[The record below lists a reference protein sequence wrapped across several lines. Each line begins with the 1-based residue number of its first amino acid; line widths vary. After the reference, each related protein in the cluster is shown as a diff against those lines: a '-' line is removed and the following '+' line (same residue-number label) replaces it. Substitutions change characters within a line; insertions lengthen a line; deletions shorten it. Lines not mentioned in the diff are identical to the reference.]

1 MKIKVFLLLIF
12 VLFSIFIPIVNSQEY
27 YKLEAYSY
35 PLEAGIVKGSG
46 RYPKGDLVK
55 IEAIE
60 NEGWVFNCWIIEKGD
75 TILNLNGSNANPLYF
90 YIYEDV
96 KIKAL
101 FRKFEE
107 YYAKIIVRA
116 NISYIDIKHPEKAE
130 KGSYISLVAPEIYEI
145 SDKERYVF
153 AEWKGDIHSNYSKIM
168 VYVNKSLNIIAGYV
182 KEIKFID
189 NEWYRENEYVK
200 LKSTPTLITENERE
214 IVEYWKIKSLN
225 ATLYPYNSSIPSKY
239 LNDIEV
245 FSKKQYLIKFLFEG
259 KEEKF
264 KIYLENQT
272 IEAIP
277 FNNTYEIWIDE
288 GKILRAEFIEP
299 SFYKLTTPKQ
309 LSLKVNSPRIF
320 YVKYEYVSPFI
331 TFLSYIYYFFTTPI
345 FDQLHNIDPHVF
357 LPIPELFFLNPI
369 FIIASLIAL
378 KITSSKYKAY
388 KIRKEYLEAIERK
401 RESFEKLIS
410 TVETRGIKEFT
421 EIQVGIDKFGEE
433 KTISIPE
440 ELVDLAKSQGYSS
453 KGIIELAKY
462 YEERQKQKEEKLLKN
477 CPYCNTQVPIEAKYC
492 YKCGK
497 PIEEKKEEV
506 KVIEEVKSEEYE
518 KVEKIIKGE
527 EKGVIEITDSLL
539 FEISKEHDTNYLRNI
554 LNNYEYEIKIENPNV
569 FINKEAYNKINKLL
583 EKESFAIIGKNC
595 NIILNNALMNRE
607 IFYTSADCKNGIE
620 GFKEIFPSDISSK
633 IRNIN
638 DLINSIPLLSNYGS
652 KNIVLY
658 NIDYLSEDEINKI
671 VRAFNR
677 IPEIKLIITSETREI
692 PDIENIYTEE
702 LKDEECKWIIFA
714 KTLQK
719 GIILE
724 EEVENKILEYSKE
737 FSNRIDII
745 NEIIDNITLG
755 TLEEVNNIISEIEK
769 RKEEEIIKSFNPIE
783 KQVYEWLL
791 KNKLA
796 SEEELQDYF
805 FSLYSSQGTSRS
817 RMYKAYNEF
826 WEKLYKLGFKEKI
839 VKSKLLEALK

>member
-1 MKIKVFLLLIF
+1 MKIKIFLLLIF
-12 VLFSIFIPIVNSQEY
+12 VLSSIFIPIVNSQEY
-27 YKLEAYSY
+27 YKVDAYPY
-35 PLEAGIVKGSG
+35 PLQAGIVKGGGSY
-46 RYPKGDLVK
+46 RKGDLVK
-55 IEAIE
+55 LQAEE
-60 NEGWVFNCWIIEKGD
+60 NSGWVFQYWIIEKGEA
-75 TILNLNGSNANPLYF
+75 ILNLNGSNSNPLF
-90 YIYEDV
+90 FHIYEDV
-96 KIKAL
+96 KIKAY
-101 FRKFEE
+101 FIKFEE
-107 YYAKIIVRA
+107 KYVKIIARA
-116 NISYIDIKHPEKAE
+116 NISYVEIKYPDKAE
-130 KGSYISLVAPEIYEI
+130 KGSYVSLVAPEIYEI

-153 AEWKGDIHSNYSKIM
+153 SEWKGDISSNYSKITIIAEK
-168 VYVNKSLNIIAGYV
+168 NLNVIAGYI

-189 NEWYRENEYVK
+189 NEWYKENEYIK
-200 LKSTPTLITENERE
+200 LKATPTLITENERE
-214 IVEYWKIKSLN
+214 LVKYWKIKSLN
-225 ATLYPYNSSIPSKY
+225 ATLYYHNSSIPSKY
-239 LNDIEV
+239 LNDIEA
-245 FSKKQYLIKFLFEG
+245 FSIKQYLIKFKFEG
-259 KEEKF
+259 KEENF

-277 FNNTYEIWIDE
+277 INNTYEIWIDE
-288 GKILRAEFIEP
+288 GKILRAEFLEP
-299 SFYKLTTPKQ
+299 SFYKLLTPKK
-309 LSLKVNSPRIF
+309 LLLKVNSPRVF

-331 TFLSYIYYFFTTPI
+331 TFLNFLYYFFTTSI
-345 FDQLHNIDPHVF
+345 FDQLHNYAPEIF

-369 FIIASLIAL
+369 FIIASIIAI
-378 KITSSKYKAY
+378 KIIHKRYVKY
-388 KIRKEYLEAIERK
+388 KIRKEYLEAIRRK
-401 RESFEKLIS
+401 REAYEKLIS

-421 EIQVGIDKFGEE
+421 EISLGIDKFGEE
-433 KTISIPE
+433 ITISVPE
-440 ELVDLAKSQGYSS
+440 ELIDLAKSQGYFS

-462 YEERQKQKEEKLLKN
+462 YKEREKEKEEIK
-477 CPYCNTQVPIEAKYC
+477 
-492 YKCGK
+492 
-497 PIEEKKEEV
+497 EKKEEV
-506 KVIEEVKSEEYE
+506 KVIEEKPKSEEYE

-527 EKGVIEITDSLL
+527 EKGTITITDSLL

-554 LNNYEYEIKIENPNV
+554 LNNYDYEIKIENPNI

-583 EKESFAIIGKNC
+583 EKESFAIVGKNC
-595 NIILNNALMNRE
+595 NIILNNALMNKE
-607 IFYTSADCKNGIE
+607 IFYTSANCKNGIE
-620 GFKEIFPSDISSK
+620 GFKEGFPKEISSK
-633 IRNIN
+633 IKSI
-638 DLINSIPLLSNYGS
+638 DEAINSIPLLSNYGF

-671 VRAFNR
+671 IRAFNR
-677 IPEIKLIITSETREI
+677 IPEIKLVITSETREI

-714 KTLQK
+714 KALQK
-719 GIILE
+719 GIILQE
-724 EEVENKILEYSKE
+724 EIENKILEYSKE